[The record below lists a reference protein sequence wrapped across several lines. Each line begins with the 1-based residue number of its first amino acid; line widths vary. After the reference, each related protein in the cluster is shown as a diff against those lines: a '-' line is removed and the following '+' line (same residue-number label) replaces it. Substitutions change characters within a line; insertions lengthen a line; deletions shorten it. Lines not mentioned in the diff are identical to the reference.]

1 MLDWLPSLIIRF
13 FSSAFSIISCTTVEG
28 GLLMFHG
35 LTRPPCSLCCT
46 VQVHKDL
53 PGILKEYTKAVIRE
67 NLTNEKDII
76 AFSLDYFKQKCE
88 TNTPSNQ

>member
-1 MLDWLPSLIIRF
+1 M
-13 FSSAFSIISCTTVEG
+13 SCTTVG
-28 GLLMFHG
+28 DGILVFRG
-35 LTRPPCSLCCT
+35 LTRYPSLLCCTT

-76 AFSLDYFKQKCE
+76 TFSLDYFKHKCE